1 MIIHKFRAIIVF
13 FIICTCSHVFSQ
25 YTKAVVKT
33 INTGNPKDNPTN
45 GFVFFDKNDVLWI
58 GSQNG
63 VSYYDGTKYEKLEM
77 GQNMKR
83 IFTMFQDSTQ
93 KVFVRLESLELFEVG
108 INDCGPFIEK
118 VYEEIVTETEL
129 KNKFVSEIVKI
140 CPDKKAK
147 SFVMNVL
154 KPSSGIRLFSI
165 GNNIFYVLE
174 NTIKRVIGCGKDGY
188 LFDDVVFHDT
198 SLVKKIDFINVPKV
212 NSKGNDFILYNNKVY
227 KMEYKN
233 NMIYLFPFISDLGFS
248 SEEVEAMYLAYNERN
263 HTFAISTI
271 NQGILLITPSKFKV
285 ISNDFSSNRLRN
297 VYYNISNYS
306 TNKGLIVGNSYIL
319 NYDYK
324 KIKDIS
330 KSPDLF
336 GYTPQKPSGNIFYR
350 YNNALVE
357 ENSMGLKLASY
368 DLGSDNSYGLEYG
381 FCESDSL
388 CYFSN
393 IKFAF
398 RLKNN
403 IFEKIIDLHYLHSSY
418 KLLRQIFRHEGQL
431 WALTDKGVAI
441 LYEDNKTLKPLV
453 GSPTVYFRNVYP
465 SQDGKILWF
474 CSENGGLH
482 FLKDNRWYKVQSD
495 RLGFLDFPH
504 AVIND
509 GYGFLWI
516 STNYGL
522 LKVKEDVIVNNTLNN
537 IQNATYFHY
546 YTKFDGLHTDEFNGG
561 TQSNAMKLGDSLIL
575 FASMN
580 GIVEVRT
587 KLINENV
594 SSSPILLN
602 NVKVDDIVT
611 DFNGN
616 LVLNSKHSSLT
627 FELTNPFYGNPLN
640 NFLEY
645 KVLGLDDKWKE
656 VPATN
661 SITLSRLY
669 PGEYTLSVRK
679 RNGFENNEFEYLN
692 ISIDIE
698 PLFYE
703 SLWAKL
709 LLFLLALLLMFLYVR
724 YRSIKLMKENQKLME
739 TIEEKV
745 ALLTQEKQN
754 ALINLKLALENE
766 TKLLN
771 YKREMVTM
779 VSHDIISPLS
789 AVHQAVKILDNE
801 LKVTQKSNLT
811 TLSDVIL
818 KACEK
823 TIYLGNQLKHSF
835 SISSQ
840 PQTDSS
846 TYDDLILCIKKL
858 FGVNFYLSKVNVSY
872 RNDAEINLLDKD
884 IYDSLEIILRNI
896 VSNILKHGEP
906 SKIDFICQL
915 DGSIDIIE
923 YGQILTESKI
933 NFIYNRIYG
942 SELSDNNA
950 GLGLGLIRTHLR
962 IIGYTLNISTTDQ
975 GNVYH
980 ISK

>member
-1 MIIHKFRAIIVF
+1 MIFHKFRAIIVF

-83 IFTMFQDSTQ
+83 IFTMFQDSF
-93 KVFVRLESLELFEVG
+93 KRVFVRLEDWTLYEVG
-108 INDCGPFIEK
+108 FNTCGPYIEK
-118 VYEEIVTETEL
+118 VNEQKFGESELNNDLISKLLKIAPEL
-129 KNKFVSEIVKI
+129 KES
-140 CPDKKAK
+140 PDYVAHI
-147 SFVMNVL
+147 L
-154 KPSSGIRLFSI
+154 TPSDGMRYFSI
-165 GNNIFYVLE
+165 GDKVFYSYDNQTKQLFRKIGGGHFQENINFHDEKLASSINFPYAP
-174 NTIKRVIGCGKDGY
+174 KAYGKEKDF
-188 LFDDVVFHDT
+188 LFD
-198 SLVKKIDFINVPKV
+198 
-212 NSKGNDFILYNNKVY
+212 NNKVY
-227 KMEYKN
+227 KMKYVN
-233 NMIYLFPFISDLGFS
+233 NKVHLISYISDLGFS
-248 SEEVEAMYLAYNERN
+248 LKSVRATHVAYNDN
-263 HTFAISTI
+263 TNTFAISTLDK
-271 NQGILLITPSKFKV
+271 GIILVSPSKFN
-285 ISNDFSSNRLRN
+285 IIITDFSDTRLRN
-297 VYYNISNYS
+297 VFYNISHS
-306 TNKGLIVGNSYIL
+306 PQFKGLIVGNSYIL
-319 NYDYK
+319 DYGYK
-324 KIKDIS
+324 KKRDIS
-330 KSPDLF
+330 KSQDLF
-336 GYTPQKPSGNIFYR
+336 GNTAQKPSGNIFYR
-350 YNNALVE
+350 YINNIIE
-357 ENSMGLKLASY
+357 ENSSGLKVATYEISK
-368 DLGSDNSYGLEYG
+368 DFGLEFGY
-381 FCESDSL
+381 CESDSL

-393 IKFAF
+393 MKFVF

-403 IFEKIIDLHYLHSSY
+403 IIERILDINNNKAIFKSI
-418 KLLRQIFRHEGQL
+418 RQIFRHKGQL
-431 WALTDKGVAI
+431 WALTDKGVAV
-441 LYEDNKTLKPLV
+441 LDEDNKTLKPLV
-453 GSPTVYFRNVYP
+453 GSPNVYFRNVYP
-465 SQDGKILWF
+465 SHDGKILWF

-482 FLKDNRWYKVQSD
+482 FLKDDRWYKVQSD

-504 AVIND
+504 AVLND
-509 GYGFLWI
+509 GRGFLWI

-522 LKVKEDVIVNNTLNN
+522 LQVKEDVLVTNTLNN
-537 IQNATYFHY
+537 IKNATYFHY
-546 YTKFDGLHTDEFNGG
+546 YTKFDGLLTDEFNGG
-561 TQSNAMKLGDSLIL
+561 TQSNAIKLGDSLIL

-580 GIVEVRT
+580 GIVGVRT

-594 SSSPILLN
+594 SSSPILLKKF
-602 NVKVDDIVT
+602 KVDDINT

-627 FELTNPFYGNPLN
+627 FELTSPFYGNPLN

-709 LLFLLALLLMFLYVR
+709 LLFLLALLLIFLYVR

-801 LKVTQKSNLT
+801 LKTTQKSDLT

-858 FGVNFYLSKVNVSY
+858 FGVNFYLSKVNVFY